1 MIAER
6 AEAEVKASAAPA
18 EQTPEQRTAAARK
31 RRADRE
37 LDTAKAR
44 AAQEAIDLEAIEKL
58 ELAGGYMM
66 NVENQ
71 VTQHVP
77 GHPVIIGIRPP
88 TEAEYKRF
96 FSQVHRAN
104 GNGDA
109 KAAATVMLAQSCWA
123 YPEDPASRAALI
135 AQNAALL
142 ASVSAVANKLAELK
156 QDEAGKG

>member
-6 AEAEVKASAAPA
+6 AEAKAPTAS
-18 EQTPEQRTAAARK
+18 EQTPEQRSAAARK

-44 AAQEAIDLEAIEKL
+44 AAQEAIDLEAIERL
-58 ELAGGYMM
+58 ESAGGYTM

-88 TEAEYKRF
+88 TEPEYKRF
-96 FSQVHRAN
+96 FSQINRAN

-109 KAAATVMLAQSCWA
+109 KVAATVMLAQSCWA
-123 YPEDPASRAALI
+123 YPEDPASRAALV
-135 AQNAALL
+135 AQNAALI
-142 ASVSAVANKLAELK
+142 ASVAAVANKLAELK